1 MSEYTPLTWAK
12 PPVQLVGEAHE
23 KFMGQGNTLLEQA
36 LAHTQALANFQTTA
50 LGFNVDFNFT
60 EQLTP
65 FVRPTSPTLN
75 PLDYRVSAPDAPGLP
90 PSFDAREPQFG
101 VLPEFDAQAP
111 VLAFGAKPTAP
122 NVAMPIAP
130 ARPFMPAMPEPPD
143 WSAPEEV
150 TLLGLNLPQMPNVQ
164 LPTFTS
170 QRPNLPAFNLQDN
183 FGAFDPE
190 TYVSALMGKIEN
202 RVSTW
207 MQGQEALPA
216 AIEQALFGRG
226 RARIEVERQASEQQ
240 VFDDF
245 GTRGFSAPNGLLT
258 SRLDAVR
265 QDAQN
270 KKAEFNRDAM
280 LKSFDEA
287 LANMRLAVQ
296 SGIQWEGVKI
306 NLHLEMQRLELQSV
320 SYLRDTSIA
329 LLNARVAYFN
339 AEMSGYQVDGQ
350 LFETRLKAELAKLD
364 LLRAQ
369 IEAEKLKGDLNE
381 QTVRMYQAQWEAVR
395 TMAQFYGERVNAVKV
410 QMDAQKVPI
419 EIFEAEVRAFET
431 VWSAHA
437 KEWDG
442 YRAGVEGE
450 TAKAELYKV
459 MADAFAS
466 RTDGVVKM
474 GGLQMDKER
483 LRIEQHGQTL
493 EQFRAQL
500 QRVDQLVKLEES
512 RLSAVSQRDR
522 AAADIYRAR
531 ADVEQAA
538 SAAADRQFQSGLAA
552 ARANV
557 DVQLEEAR
565 IRSSEN
571 VQLQGLVLEALRAI
585 ATIFSQ
591 LTASTMSAV
600 NYSASVGASESSSRS
615 RSVGWSGEAPDFN
628 GTEV

>member
-1 MSEYTPLTWAK
+1 MSDYTPLTWAK

-23 KFMGQGNTLLEQA
+23 KFMGQGDTLLQQA
-36 LAHTQALANFQTTA
+36 IAQTAALANFQTTA
-50 LGFNVDFNFT
+50 LGFNVDFNFN

-65 FVRPTSPTLN
+65 FVRPTAPTLN
-75 PLDYRVSAPDAPGLP
+75 PNDYRVSQPESPGLP
-90 PSFDAREPQFG
+90 PAFDARTPDLG
-101 VLPEFDAQAP
+101 VLPTFDEAPP

-143 WSAPEEV
+143 WSTPEEV
-150 TLLGLNLPQMPNVQ
+150 TLLGLNLPQMPDVQ

-170 QRPNLPAFNLQDN
+170 QHPNLPAFNLQDN
-183 FGAFDPE
+183 FGAFEPE
-190 TYVSALMGKIEN
+190 AYVSTLMDKIES

-226 RARIEVERQASEQQ
+226 RARIEVERLAAEEQTY
-240 VFDDF
+240 DDF
-245 GTRGFSAPNGLLT
+245 SARGFTAPNGLLT
-258 SRLDAVR
+258 SRIDAIR
-265 QDAQN
+265 QGAQN
-270 KKAEFNRDAM
+270 QKAEFNRDAM

-306 NLHLEMQRLELQSV
+306 NLHMEEQRLVLQSV

-329 LLNARVAYFN
+329 MLNARVAYFN
-339 AEMSGYQVDGQ
+339 AEIAGYQVDGQ

-381 QTVRMYQAQWEAVR
+381 QTVRMYQAQWESVR

-410 QMDAQKVPI
+410 QIEAQKAPI

-442 YRAGVEGE
+442 YRASVEGE
-450 TAKAELYKV
+450 TAKAQLYKV
-459 MADAFAS
+459 MSDAFAS
-466 RTDGVVKM
+466 RTDGVVRM
-474 GGLQMDKER
+474 GGLQMDQER
-483 LRIEQHGQTL
+483 LRIQQHGQTL
-493 EQFRAQL
+493 EQYQAQL

-522 AAADIYRAR
+522 SAADIYRAR

-552 ARANV
+552 ARADV

-565 IRSSEN
+565 IRSGEN
-571 VQLQGLVLEALRAI
+571 VQLQGLVLEALRTL
-585 ATIFSQ
+585 ATVFSQ

-600 NYSASVGASESSSRS
+600 NYSANVGASESSSRS
-615 RSVGWSGEAPDFN
+615 RSVGWSGEAPDYT